1 MKGAHTD
8 MFTWIAN
15 NLAAFLVCL
24 SLAVILGIAVAVIIR
39 DKKKGRSSCGGNC
52 SACGMCCSCHKR

>member
-1 MKGAHTD
+1 

-15 NLAAFLVCL
+15 NLEAIIVCL